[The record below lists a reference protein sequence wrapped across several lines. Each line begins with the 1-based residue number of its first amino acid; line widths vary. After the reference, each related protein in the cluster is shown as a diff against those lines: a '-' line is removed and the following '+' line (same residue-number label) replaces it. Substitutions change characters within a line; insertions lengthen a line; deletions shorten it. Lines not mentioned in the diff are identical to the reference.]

1 MHKHCEMASPSRNT
15 GEFLLDP
22 KTGLQALPTF
32 VVVVVVV
39 VHVLALGVV
48 VIRISIP

>member
-39 VHVLALGVV
+39 HVLALGVV